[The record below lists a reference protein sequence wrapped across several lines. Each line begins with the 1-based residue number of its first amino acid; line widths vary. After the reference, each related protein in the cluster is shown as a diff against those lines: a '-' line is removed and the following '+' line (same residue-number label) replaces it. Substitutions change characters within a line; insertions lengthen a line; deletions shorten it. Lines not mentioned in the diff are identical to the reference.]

1 MNVSKQTA
9 GSNRT
14 VAFTSLL
21 ASAEYLKAT
30 LARRGVRCVDLVD
43 ADVRCPPDPSTAI
56 GTLRIYADTHP
67 DAPRY
72 SAKDLAPA
80 AAALTEI
87 SADFVLYGCEHNI
100 AAADR
105 LAEMVCP
112 RYANDP
118 ATAPAR
124 EWKDETN
131 RLLAARGFR
140 VPREV
145 SFALHE
151 PFDADR
157 LEGLPD
163 RFIIKAVRYSANH
176 PVVSKDEFEAWLAAQ
191 RSRDPDPGA
200 RYTAQELLIEFDDE
214 GMQESFSIDGF
225 AIGGEQ
231 HFISLQSWRKHVL
244 DDGFRYC
251 WADQLD
257 VRADEHAALL
267 RHASSVLSALG
278 MKNGFFH
285 SDFTASPDGPVLIDL
300 NPRIAGA
307 GGIVD
312 KMIAAAQGT
321 GVIDAF
327 VDVAYDERTIPVQP
341 CRQVRL
347 LAIYGLTAAE
357 VGEVARYPTVSDI
370 YDSEVI
376 GCHFVLFADTDA
388 EKVAEDAES
397 CFRRFVARQ
406 PAERLVARGSQS
418 PQ

>member
-1 MNVSKQTA
+1 MNTTKRTKNK
-9 GSNRT
+9 NRI

-21 ASAEYLKAT
+21 SSAEHLKAT

-43 ADVRCPPDPSTAI
+43 ADVTCPADPSTSI
-56 GTLRIYADTHP
+56 GALRIYADAHP
-67 DAPRY
+67 DLPRY
-72 SAKDLAPA
+72 SAHDLAPA
-80 AAALTEI
+80 AATLTEI
-87 SADFVLYGCEHNI
+87 GADFVLYGYEHNM

-105 LAEMVCP
+105 LAEVVCP
-112 RYANDP
+112 HYANDP

-151 PFDADR
+151 PFDAEL
-157 LEGLPD
+157 LEGMPD
-163 RFIIKAVRYSANH
+163 RFIIKSVRYSANH
-176 PVVSKDEFEAWLAAQ
+176 PVVAKDKFGAWLAAQ
-191 RSRDPDPGA
+191 RSQDSDPGA
-200 RYTAQELLIEFDDE
+200 RYTAQELLIDFDDG
-214 GMQESFSIDGF
+214 GMQKSFSIDGF
-225 AIGGEQ
+225 AINGEH
-231 HFISLQSWRKHVL
+231 HFISLQCWRKHVL

-267 RHASSVLSALG
+267 RHASRVLTELG
-278 MKNGFFH
+278 VRNGFFH
-285 SDFTASPDGPVLIDL
+285 PDFTASPDGPVLIDL

-312 KMIAAAQGT
+312 KMIAAAQGS

-327 VDVAYDERTIPVQP
+327 VDVAYDEPPTPVKP
-341 CRQVRL
+341 ARQVRL
-347 LAIYGLTAAE
+347 LAIYGLTVAE
-357 VGEVARYPTVSDI
+357 VGEVSRYPTVSDI
-370 YDSEVI
+370 HGSDII

-388 EKVAEDAES
+388 DKVAADAES